1 MMDVEMMN
9 MNSQHPLC
17 PKFEAA
23 FELFGKRWTGLI
35 IQVLL
40 TGSKRFGEIVDRI
53 PNMSDRMLAERL
65 KQLEEAGI
73 VTRQVYPET
82 PVRIEYLLTEKGQEL
97 TPIMQEVQKWADKW
111 MALAPCC
118 PEDAEN

>member
-1 MMDVEMMN
+1 MSDN
-9 MNSQHPLC
+9 LHPLC

-23 FELFGKRWTGLI
+23 FELLGKRWTGLI

-82 PVRIEYLLTEKGQEL
+82 PVRIEYLLTDKGKEL
-97 TPIMQEVQKWADKW
+97 TPIMSEVQNWADKW
-111 MALAPCC
+111 MKLIPC
-118 PEDAEN
+118 PEENVKN

>member
-1 MMDVEMMN
+1 MELN
-9 MNSQHPLC
+9 QQALC

-40 TGSKRFGEIVDRI
+40 TGTKRFGEIVDRI

-73 VTRQVYPET
+73 VTRNVYPET
-82 PVRIEYLLTEKGQEL
+82 PVRIEYTLTDKGRAL
-97 TPIMQEVQKWADKW
+97 RPVMQEVQKWADSW
-111 MALAPCC
+111 ISQSC
-118 PEDAEN
+118 E

>member
-1 MMDVEMMN
+1 MMSN
-9 MNSQHPLC
+9 PHTLC

-35 IQVLL
+35 IQTLL
-40 TGSKRFGEIVDRI
+40 TDSKRFGEIVDRI

-73 VTRQVYPET
+73 VVRNVYPET
-82 PVRIEYLLTEKGQEL
+82 PVRIEYLLTEMGREL
-97 TPIMQEVQKWADKW
+97 EPIMREMQQWADKW
-111 MALAPCC
+111 ISLC
-118 PEDAEN
+118 PEDKH

>member
-1 MMDVEMMN
+1 MN
-9 MNSQHPLC
+9 KLDQQHALC

-40 TGSKRFGEIVDRI
+40 SDTKRFGQIVQRI

-65 KQLEEAGI
+65 KQLEEEGI
-73 VTRQVYPET
+73 VVRNVYPET
-82 PVRIEYLLTEKGQEL
+82 PVRIEYTLTDKGRALE
-97 TPIMQEVQKWADKW
+97 PIMQEVQNWAESWIGK
-111 MALAPCC
+111 
-118 PEDAEN
+118 

>member
-1 MMDVEMMN
+1 MNKVE
-9 MNSQHPLC
+9 QHPHTLC

-40 TGSKRFGEIVDRI
+40 SGTRRFGEIVQSI

-65 KQLEEAGI
+65 KQLEEEGI
-73 VTRQVYPET
+73 VVRTVYPET
-82 PVRIEYLLTEKGQEL
+82 PVRIEYTLTDKGRALE
-97 TPIMQEVQKWADKW
+97 PVMREVQGWAESWIIK
-111 MALAPCC
+111 
-118 PEDAEN
+118 

>member
-1 MMDVEMMN
+1 MVMKMEN
-9 MNSQHPLC
+9 QYALC

-40 TGSKRFGEIVDRI
+40 TGTKRFGEVVDRI

-73 VTRQVYPET
+73 VTRNVYPET
-82 PVRIEYLLTEKGQEL
+82 PVRIEYTLTEKGLALE
-97 TPIMQEVQKWADKW
+97 PIMKEVQNWADSWIAK
-111 MALAPCC
+111 
-118 PEDAEN
+118 